1 LQQTNTNN
9 AYICDI
15 VAVRRKIYLAVEV
28 DKHKLNI
35 LPGSWMELLQGGSKS
50 QQRCDLYL
58 FGYTEGRMFSPLLK
72 CVGFWRFLDRAIGSR
87 NL

>member
-1 LQQTNTNN
+1 M
-9 AYICDI
+9 
-15 VAVRRKIYLAVEV
+15 K
-28 DKHKLNI
+28 
-35 LPGSWMELLQGGSKS
+35 LLQGGSKS

-87 NL
+87 NLSTVTK